1 MQRNYFKKL
10 MVGGALLASF
20 GLQGCGDEGG
30 FTKPVEIESKSL
42 FESVDVTV
50 DSKTF
55 EISLPSTEDS
65 LVVGSLSSLGGS
77 KYYLAADD
85 DPEDPALDWDN
96 ELVEGA
102 VIRFA
107 DTNAVRIVV
116 LDNEGRNV
124 AIWTV
129 SFPVEEKSSS
139 SVDADVSSSSKDE
152 DEESSSSEESIDES
166 SSSEDSAESSSSEET
181 VESSSS
187 ETVDESSSSVEPVDE
202 SSSSEII
209 TSSSSEETVES
220 SSSEEIVE
228 SSSSEEVVESSS
240 SEEVVVS
247 SSSEEPVVES
257 SSSEPVVSSSSEEPV
272 VSSSSEIP
280 VVESSSSSEEVVVS
294 SSSEQMEPES
304 SSSEEI
310 ESSSSEVVAEGPQ
323 LPGTHFDSWDKSF
336 WGSTSD
342 AMAKAKTAAAIKIEA
357 PANAVF
363 EKSMVTLT
371 SSNVVGSFIGIEGS
385 WKLAGGFYFAGSY
398 SGTTALNIYQQGYT
412 SGTPDASYASDL
424 SKDMTFGRP
433 FSARPVSFD
442 VTYSYN
448 HIVGKNSTYPQRG
461 LIYVV
466 LVSEDNKIVA
476 SGAIVKTES
485 SDLTKETVELQ
496 YGSDAGLLGKGY
508 AGINDLELGTG
519 EEEVASIRVMF
530 ASSAYA
536 FVVDGGALGNSGK
549 YRGGEGSQLTIDEF
563 KLNY

>member
-1 MQRNYFKKL
+1 MQRKSFKKL
-10 MVGGALLASF
+10 MVGGALLASL
-20 GLQGCGDEGG
+20 GLVAGCGEEG
-30 FTKPVEIESKSL
+30 KKINEINPEEVADI
-42 FESVDVTV
+42 FESAEYSVDE
-50 DSKTF
+50 KNL
-55 EISLPSTEDS
+55 EITLPEAVDS
-65 LVVGSLSSLGGS
+65 LVVGSLSTLGGA
-77 KYYLAADD
+77 KYFVATDD
-85 DPEDPALDWDN
+85 DPVDPSFDWDE
-96 ELVEGA
+96 ELVPGS
-102 VIRFA
+102 VIKFA
-107 DTNAVRIVV
+107 DTNMVRIVV
-116 LDNEGRNV
+116 LDDKDRTIAV
-124 AIWTV
+124 WTI
-129 SFPVEEKSSS
+129 SYPVEEKSSS
-139 SVDADVSSSSKDE
+139 SEEASVSSSSKDE
-152 DEESSSSEESIDES
+152 EDESSSSEEAVES
-166 SSSEDSAESSSSEET
+166 SSSEEVVESSSSEET

-209 TSSSSEETVES
+209 PSSSSEETVES

-240 SEEVVVS
+240 SEEIVV
-247 SSSEEPVVES
+247 
-257 SSSEPVVSSSSEEPV
+257 
-272 VSSSSEIP
+272 
-280 VVESSSSSEEVVVS
+280 SSSSEEVVVES
-294 SSSEQMEPES
+294 SSSEIVVPSSSSEVVESSSSEVVPES

-310 ESSSSEVVAEGPQ
+310 VVSSSSEQVEPESSSSEYVGAQ
-323 LPGTHFDSWDKSF
+323 LPGSHFDSWDKTF

-342 AMAKAKTAAAIKIEA
+342 AMAKARTAAAIKIEA

-442 VTYSYN
+442 VTYSYKHVAN
-448 HIVGKNSTYPQRG
+448 SNSTYPQQG
-461 LIYVV
+461 LIYVI
-466 LVSEDNKIVA
+466 LVSANNEIVA
-476 SGAIVKTES
+476 AGSIVKTAS
-485 SDLTKETVELQ
+485 SEFATERVDLQ

>member
-1 MQRNYFKKL
+1 MQRKSFKKL
-10 MVGGALLASF
+10 MVGGALLASL
-20 GLQGCGDEGG
+20 GLVAGCGEEG
-30 FTKPVEIESKSL
+30 KKINEINPEEVADI
-42 FESVDVTV
+42 FESAEYSVDE
-50 DSKTF
+50 KNL
-55 EISLPSTEDS
+55 EITLPEAVDS
-65 LVVGSLSSLGGS
+65 LVVGSLSTLGGA
-77 KYYLAADD
+77 KYFVATDD
-85 DPEDPALDWDN
+85 DPVDPSFDWDE
-96 ELVEGA
+96 ELVPGS
-102 VIRFA
+102 VIKFA
-107 DTNAVRIVV
+107 DTNSVRIVV
-116 LDNEGRNV
+116 LDDENRTIAV
-124 AIWTV
+124 WTI
-129 SFPVEEKSSS
+129 SYPVEEKSSS
-139 SVDADVSSSSKDE
+139 SVDADVSSSSKYE
-152 DEESSSSEESIDES
+152 DE
-166 SSSEDSAESSSSEET
+166 ESSSSEET

-187 ETVDESSSSVEPVDE
+187 ETVDESSSSVEPVEE

-209 TSSSSEETVES
+209 PSSSSEETVES

-247 SSSEEPVVES
+247 SSSEEVVVES
-257 SSSEPVVSSSSEEPV
+257 SSSEIVVPSSSSE
-272 VSSSSEIP
+272 
-280 VVESSSSSEEVVVS
+280 VVESSSSEVV
-294 SSSEQMEPES
+294 PES

-310 ESSSSEVVAEGPQ
+310 VVSSSSEQVEPESSSSEYVGAQ
-323 LPGTHFDSWDKSF
+323 LPGSHFDSWDKTF

-342 AMAKAKTAAAIKIEA
+342 AMAKARTAAAIKIEA

-442 VTYSYN
+442 VTYSYKHVAN
-448 HIVGKNSTYPQRG
+448 SNSTYPQQG
-461 LIYVV
+461 LIYVI
-466 LVSEDNKIVA
+466 LVSANNEIVA
-476 SGAIVKTES
+476 AGSIVKTAS
-485 SDLTKETVELQ
+485 SEFATERVDLQ